1 MPVVETKHMRSRL
14 DVIKKDILK
23 AVRLFSC
30 LSMLVFLSYNIYLLI
45 KNVNSV
51 FYLIVYSVLICS
63 MVSLFVVDLCIRE
76 GKPLLRNK
84 KTQLKEK
91 KRKTKLVIK
100 IFKYIS
106 KVILVGVAMF
116 ETFTSDDVVLS
127 DIFNICSAVLL
138 VAQLLFD
145 VVMIYIIKQIDYF
158 KLAFELDVDGSM
170 SIIKKL
176 FPMMTLEEK
185 AILGSGEQLHT
196 LHEIKMIESIKESA
210 EEFDQKNKEKEKTLT
225 EIIKANTVQ
234 KKSKNP
240 FKILFDKIRNRKSNK

>member
-1 MPVVETKHMRSRL
+1 
-14 DVIKKDILK
+14 
-23 AVRLFSC
+23 
-30 LSMLVFLSYNIYLLI
+30 
-45 KNVNSV
+45 
-51 FYLIVYSVLICS
+51 
-63 MVSLFVVDLCIRE
+63 
-76 GKPLLRNK
+76 
-84 KTQLKEK
+84 
-91 KRKTKLVIK
+91 
-100 IFKYIS
+100 
-106 KVILVGVAMF
+106 MF

>member
-1 MPVVETKHMRSRL
+1 MPIVETKHTRSRL
-14 DVIKKDILK
+14 EVIKKDLLK
-23 AVRLFSC
+23 AIRIFSC
-30 LSMLVFLSYNIYLLI
+30 LSMLLFLSFNIYLLI
-45 KNVNSV
+45 KNVESV
-51 FYLIVYSVLICS
+51 FYLIVYSILICS
-63 MVSLFVVDLCIRE
+63 MVLLFVVDLCIKE

-91 KRKTKLVIK
+91 KRKAKLIIK

-106 KVILVGVAMF
+106 KVILVGVAIF

-138 VAQLLFD
+138 VVQLLFD

-158 KLAFELDVDGSM
+158 RLAFELDVDGSM
-170 SIIKKL
+170 SIIKKF

-185 AILGSGEQLHT
+185 AILESGGQLHT
-196 LHEIKMIESIKESA
+196 LNEIKMIESIKESA

-225 EIIKANTVQ
+225 EIIKANSVQ

-240 FKILFDKIRNRKSNK
+240 FRILYEKIRNRMSDK